1 MTPGQP
7 PPAATV
13 EAPPQGRDEN
23 RAAGRKPMTI

>member
-1 MTPGQP
+1 MTLGP
-7 PPAATV
+7 PPPVAAV